1 MRKYI
6 IVFALFLF
14 FPLIS
19 CSQEPKEAK
28 LREGMP
34 AYQLAKDLSLVL
46 PVLDPDA
53 NTVLISSNNFQITT
67 GEVIQSFY
75 SMMGKRTEQL
85 KNIDAEKL
93 KTFIIQS
100 AEQIAERKL
109 LKDAAEKADISY
121 AAEELDN
128 ALNYQYNRAGGEDK
142 FLQMLEENGIDFSF
156 VKESIMRD
164 LLIQKYLDDLF
175 ASKIQVSEEEIQK
188 AYEGDKTASVR
199 HILLMTGEKN
209 ETEKEEVHRKM
220 EELLARARSGEDFAE
235 LAKEFS
241 EDTGSK
247 NNGGLYENFG
257 RGEMVKPFED
267 AAFSVPEGEISDIIE
282 TTYGYHIL
290 KVIDRKKET
299 RPIEEVRS
307 EIEDKLKQTKRAYV
321 FKEHMEQL
329 KEEAA
334 LKIVEF

>member
-1 MRKYI
+1 MRKHI
-6 IVFALFLF
+6 IVFVLFLS

-19 CSQEPKEAK
+19 CSQEPKETK
-28 LREGMP
+28 LKEGMP
-34 AYQLAKDLSLVL
+34 AYQLAKDLSLIL
-46 PVLDPDA
+46 PVLDPDV
-53 NTVLISSNNFQITT
+53 NTALISSNNFQITT
-67 GEVIQSFY
+67 GEVIQNFY

-93 KTFIIQS
+93 KTYIIQS

-109 LKDAAEKADISY
+109 LQNAAEKAEISY
-121 AAEELDN
+121 APEELEN
-128 ALNYQYNRAGGEDK
+128 ALSYQYSRAGGEDK
-142 FLQMLEENGIDFSF
+142 FLQMLEENGINFAF

-164 LLIQKYLDDLF
+164 LLIQKYMDDLF
-175 ASKIQVSEEEIQK
+175 AAKIQVSEGDIQK

-199 HILLMTGEKN
+199 HILLMTGDKN

-220 EELLARARSGEDFAE
+220 EELLTRARSGEDFAE

-247 NNGGLYENFG
+247 NNGGLYEDFG

-267 AAFSVPEGEISDIIE
+267 AAFSVPVGEISDIIE

-290 KVIDRKKET
+290 KVIERKKET
-299 RPIEEVRS
+299 RPLDDVRS
-307 EIEDKLKQTKRAYV
+307 EIEDRLKQTKRADV
-321 FKEHMEQL
+321 FKEHMDQL

-334 LKIVEF
+334 LKILEF

>member
-220 EELLARARSGEDFAE
+220 
-235 LAKEFS
+235 
-241 EDTGSK
+241 
-247 NNGGLYENFG
+247 
-257 RGEMVKPFED
+257 
-267 AAFSVPEGEISDIIE
+267 
-282 TTYGYHIL
+282 
-290 KVIDRKKET
+290 
-299 RPIEEVRS
+299 
-307 EIEDKLKQTKRAYV
+307 KL
-321 FKEHMEQL
+321 
-329 KEEAA
+329 
-334 LKIVEF
+334 